1 MPREP
6 NPDKF
11 PEVNFKRE
19 TWLTPLKIKQ
29 ERKTT
34 PIPWSTSLMIRGKGP
49 KRQGGVSPHT
59 SQREGLSVLLLQ
71 TITARV
77 DAGKGKVPK
86 LSTAMKKVKN
96 YLDKG
101 TKAPW
106 ETMNK
111 NRAFRSSGH
120 PCQAL
125 KAEETS
131 IRKDTGTPTFPRAP
145 NIDQ

>member
-1 MPREP
+1 MTHTTY
-6 NPDKF
+6 N
-11 PEVNFKRE
+11 
-19 TWLTPLKIKQ
+19 Q

-34 PIPWSTSLMIRGKGP
+34 PIPRSWSTSLMIRE
-49 KRQGGVSPHT
+49 RQGTETARGASPHA
-59 SQREGLSVLLLQ
+59 SQREGLSVSLLQ

-77 DAGKGKVPK
+77 GAGKGKVPK

-111 NRAFRSSGH
+111 NRAFRSSGQ